1 MLALSSLDCARPVAA
16 SADAHSYR
24 TQHGQQQSAADLQL
38 VVRQPKMYPP
48 SDDAD
53 PTDERMVSALN
64 FALSGRGDAADDAA
78 LALGLVLAGRSGG
91 HGARHSSL
99 SPSESSVASTTSMM
113 STSSFASSLAP
124 SDAPADE
131 HVVLPGDTL
140 AGLCIRYGVSAR
152 SLRRLNRLDG
162 DQVMQ
167 HAILRIPP
175 ARRGRRQTPQAQTP
189 DVLAARQRLAFRESG
204 AWTEDESFRV
214 AIRILNGRRV
224 R

>member
-1 MLALSSLDCARPVAA
+1 M
-16 SADAHSYR
+16 H
-24 TQHGQQQSAADLQL
+24 
-38 VVRQPKMYPP
+38 PP
-48 SDDAD
+48 ATD

-64 FALSGRGDAADDAA
+64 YALSGRGDAVDDAA
-78 LALGLVLAGRSGG
+78 LALGLALAGRTSGG

-124 SDAPADE
+124 ADAPADE

-140 AGLCIRYGVSAR
+140 AGICIRYGVSAR
-152 SLRRLNRLDG
+152 SLRRLNRLDEG

-167 HAILRIPP
+167 HAILRIPE
-175 ARRGRRQTPQAQTP
+175 RRRRETPQAQTP
-189 DVLAARQRLAFRESG
+189 DVLAARQRLAYRESG

-214 AIRILNGRRV
+214 AIRIINGRRV

>member
-1 MLALSSLDCARPVAA
+1 
-16 SADAHSYR
+16 
-24 TQHGQQQSAADLQL
+24 
-38 VVRQPKMYPP
+38 MYPP
-48 SDDAD
+48 LEDDAD

-64 FALSGRGDAADDAA
+64 FALSGRGDAVDDAA
-78 LALGLVLAGRSGG
+78 LALGLALAGRTSGG

-99 SPSESSVASTTSMM
+99 SPSESSVASTASMM
-113 STSSFASSLAP
+113 STASSL
-124 SDAPADE
+124 APADE

-152 SLRRLNRLDG
+152 SLRRLNRLDEG

-175 ARRGRRQTPQAQTP
+175 PRRGGRRQTPQEQTP
-189 DVLAARQRLAFRESG
+189 DVLAARQRLAYRDSG

-214 AIRILNGRRV
+214 AIRIINGRRV

>member
-1 MLALSSLDCARPVAA
+1 ME
-16 SADAHSYR
+16 
-24 TQHGQQQSAADLQL
+24 
-38 VVRQPKMYPP
+38 PP
-48 SDDAD
+48 AAD

-64 FALSGRGDAADDAA
+64 LALSGRGDAVDDAA
-78 LALGLVLAGRSGG
+78 LALGLALAERTS
-91 HGARHSSL
+91 GARHSSL

-124 SDAPADE
+124 ADAPADE

-140 AGLCIRYGVSAR
+140 AGICIRYGVSAR
-152 SLRRLNRLDG
+152 SLRRLNRLDEG

-175 ARRGRRQTPQAQTP
+175 ARRRRQTPQAQTP
-189 DVLAARQRLAFRESG
+189 DVLAARQRLAYRDSG

-214 AIRILNGRRV
+214 AIRIINGRRV

>member
-1 MLALSSLDCARPVAA
+1 MD
-16 SADAHSYR
+16 
-24 TQHGQQQSAADLQL
+24 
-38 VVRQPKMYPP
+38 PP
-48 SDDAD
+48 AAD
-53 PTDERMVSALN
+53 PTDERMVSALGL
-64 FALSGRGDAADDAA
+64 ALSGRGDAVDDAA
-78 LALGLVLAGRSGG
+78 LALGLALAGRSG
-91 HGARHSSL
+91 GARHSSL
-99 SPSESSVASTTSMM
+99 SPSESSVASTTTSMM

-167 HAILRIPP
+167 HAVLRIPP
-175 ARRGRRQTPQAQTP
+175 ARLRQTPQEQTP
-189 DVLAARQRLAFRESG
+189 DVLAARQRLAYRDSG

>member
-1 MLALSSLDCARPVAA
+1 
-16 SADAHSYR
+16 
-24 TQHGQQQSAADLQL
+24 
-38 VVRQPKMYPP
+38 MYPP
-48 SDDAD
+48 LDDDAD

-64 FALSGRGDAADDAA
+64 FALSGRGDAVDDAA
-78 LALGLVLAGRSGG
+78 LALGLALAGRTSGN

-99 SPSESSVASTTSMM
+99 SPSESSVASTASMM

-175 ARRGRRQTPQAQTP
+175 ARLGRRQTPQVQTP
-189 DVLAARQRLAFRESG
+189 DVLAARQRLAYRESG

-214 AIRILNGRRV
+214 AIRIINGRRV

>member
-1 MLALSSLDCARPVAA
+1 MD
-16 SADAHSYR
+16 
-24 TQHGQQQSAADLQL
+24 
-38 VVRQPKMYPP
+38 PP
-48 SDDAD
+48 ATD
-53 PTDERMVSALN
+53 PTDERMVGALHL
-64 FALSGRGDAADDAA
+64 ALSGRGDADDDAA
-78 LALGLVLAGRSGG
+78 LALGLALAGRTSGG

-140 AGLCIRYGVSAR
+140 AGICIRYGVSAR
-152 SLRRLNRLDG
+152 SLRRLNRLDEG

-167 HAILRIPP
+167 HAVLRIPP
-175 ARRGRRQTPQAQTP
+175 ARRRQAAQAQTP
-189 DVLAARQRLAFRESG
+189 DVLAARQRLAYRDSG

-214 AIRILNGRRV
+214 AIRIINGRRV

>member
-1 MLALSSLDCARPVAA
+1 
-16 SADAHSYR
+16 
-24 TQHGQQQSAADLQL
+24 
-38 VVRQPKMYPP
+38 MYPP

-64 FALSGRGDAADDAA
+64 FALSGRGDSVDDAA
-78 LALGLVLAGRSGG
+78 LALGLALAGRTSGG

-113 STSSFASSLAP
+113 STASSL
-124 SDAPADE
+124 APADE

-152 SLRRLNRLDG
+152 SLRRLNRLDEG

-167 HAILRIPP
+167 HAVLRIPT
-175 ARRGRRQTPQAQTP
+175 ARRRQTPQAQTP
-189 DVLAARQRLAFRESG
+189 DVLAARQRLAFRDSG

-214 AIRILNGRRV
+214 AIRIINGRRV

>member
-1 MLALSSLDCARPVAA
+1 MD
-16 SADAHSYR
+16 
-24 TQHGQQQSAADLQL
+24 
-38 VVRQPKMYPP
+38 PP
-48 SDDAD
+48 ATD
-53 PTDERMVSALN
+53 PTDERMVSALGL
-64 FALSGRGDAADDAA
+64 ALSGRGDAVDDAA
-78 LALGLVLAGRSGG
+78 LALGLALAGRTS
-91 HGARHSSL
+91 GARHSSL

-140 AGLCIRYGVSAR
+140 AGICIRYGVSAR
-152 SLRRLNRLDG
+152 SLRRLNRLDEG

-167 HAILRIPP
+167 HAVLRIPP
-175 ARRGRRQTPQAQTP
+175 ARRRQTLQAQTP
-189 DVLAARQRLAFRESG
+189 DVLAARQRLAYRESG

>member
-1 MLALSSLDCARPVAA
+1 
-16 SADAHSYR
+16 
-24 TQHGQQQSAADLQL
+24 
-38 VVRQPKMYPP
+38 
-48 SDDAD
+48 
-53 PTDERMVSALN
+53 MVSALHL
-64 FALSGRGDAADDAA
+64 ALSGRGDAVDDAA
-78 LALGLVLAGRSGG
+78 LALGLALAGRTSGG

-124 SDAPADE
+124 ADAPADE
-131 HVVLPGDTL
+131 HVVIPGDTL
-140 AGLCIRYGVSAR
+140 AGICIRYGVSAR
-152 SLRRLNRLDG
+152 SLRRLNRLDEG

-175 ARRGRRQTPQAQTP
+175 ARRGRQTPQAQTP
-189 DVLAARQRLAFRESG
+189 DVLAARQRLAYRESG

-214 AIRILNGRRV
+214 AIRIINGRRV

>member
-1 MLALSSLDCARPVAA
+1 MADVQARTLIQARVHHDCASQLTAF
-16 SADAHSYR
+16 
-24 TQHGQQQSAADLQL
+24 SAA
-38 VVRQPKMYPP
+38 VETMHPP
-48 SDDAD
+48 AAD
-53 PTDERMVSALN
+53 PTDERMVSALGL
-64 FALSGRGDAADDAA
+64 ALSGRGDAVDDAA
-78 LALGLVLAGRSGG
+78 LALGLALAGRSGG

-124 SDAPADE
+124 ADAPADE

-140 AGLCIRYGVSAR
+140 AGICIRYGVSAR
-152 SLRRLNRLDG
+152 SLRRLNRLDEG

-167 HAILRIPP
+167 HAVLRIPP

-189 DVLAARQRLAFRESG
+189 DVLAARQRLAYRESG

-214 AIRILNGRRV
+214 AIRIINGRRV

>member
-1 MLALSSLDCARPVAA
+1 
-16 SADAHSYR
+16 
-24 TQHGQQQSAADLQL
+24 
-38 VVRQPKMYPP
+38 MYPP
-48 SDDAD
+48 FEDDAD

-64 FALSGRGDAADDAA
+64 FALSGRGDAVDDAA
-78 LALGLVLAGRSGG
+78 LALGLALAGRTSGG
-91 HGARHSSL
+91 HGGRHSSL

-140 AGLCIRYGVSAR
+140 AGICIRYGVSAR
-152 SLRRLNRLDG
+152 SLRRLNRLDEG

-167 HAILRIPP
+167 HAILRIPE
-175 ARRGRRQTPQAQTP
+175 RRRRETPQAQTP
-189 DVLAARQRLAFRESG
+189 DVLAARQRLAYRESG

-214 AIRILNGRRV
+214 AIRIINGRRV

>member
-1 MLALSSLDCARPVAA
+1 ME
-16 SADAHSYR
+16 
-24 TQHGQQQSAADLQL
+24 
-38 VVRQPKMYPP
+38 PP
-48 SDDAD
+48 ATD

-64 FALSGRGDAADDAA
+64 YALSGRGDAVDDAA
-78 LALGLVLAGRSGG
+78 LALGLALAGRTSGG

-124 SDAPADE
+124 ADAPADE

-140 AGLCIRYGVSAR
+140 AGICIRYGVSAR
-152 SLRRLNRLDG
+152 SLRRLNRLDEG

-175 ARRGRRQTPQAQTP
+175 PRRGSRRQTPQVQTP
-189 DVLAARQRLAFRESG
+189 DVLAARQRLAYRDSG

>member
-1 MLALSSLDCARPVAA
+1 
-16 SADAHSYR
+16 
-24 TQHGQQQSAADLQL
+24 
-38 VVRQPKMYPP
+38 MYPP

-64 FALSGRGDAADDAA
+64 FALSGRGDAVDDAA
-78 LALGLVLAGRSGG
+78 LALGLALAGRSGG

-99 SPSESSVASTTSMM
+99 SPSESSVASTTSVM

-140 AGLCIRYGVSAR
+140 AGICIRYGVSAR

-175 ARRGRRQTPQAQTP
+175 ARLGRRQTPQEQTP
-189 DVLAARQRLAFRESG
+189 DVLAARQRLAYRDSG

-214 AIRILNGRRV
+214 AIRIINGRRV

>member
-1 MLALSSLDCARPVAA
+1 ME
-16 SADAHSYR
+16 
-24 TQHGQQQSAADLQL
+24 
-38 VVRQPKMYPP
+38 PP
-48 SDDAD
+48 AAD

-64 FALSGRGDAADDAA
+64 FALSGRGDDVDDAA
-78 LALGLVLAGRSGG
+78 LALGLALAGRSG
-91 HGARHSSL
+91 GARHSSL
-99 SPSESSVASTTSMM
+99 SPSESSVASTASMM
-113 STSSFASSLAP
+113 STSSFASLLAP

-152 SLRRLNRLDG
+152 SLRRLNRLDEG

-167 HAILRIPP
+167 HAVLRIPP
-175 ARRGRRQTPQAQTP
+175 ARRRQTPQAQTP
-189 DVLAARQRLAFRESG
+189 DVLAARQRLAFRDSG

-214 AIRILNGRRV
+214 AIRIINGRRV

>member
-1 MLALSSLDCARPVAA
+1 MHPPAA
-16 SADAHSYR
+16 
-24 TQHGQQQSAADLQL
+24 
-38 VVRQPKMYPP
+38 
-48 SDDAD
+48 AD

-64 FALSGRGDAADDAA
+64 LALSGRGGAVDDAA
-78 LALGLVLAGRSGG
+78 LALGLALAGRSG
-91 HGARHSSL
+91 GARHSSL

-140 AGLCIRYGVSAR
+140 PGICIRYGVSAR
-152 SLRRLNRLDG
+152 ALRRLNRLDEG

-175 ARRGRRQTPQAQTP
+175 ARRRQTPQAQTP

-214 AIRILNGRRV
+214 SIRIINGRRV

>member
-1 MLALSSLDCARPVAA
+1 
-16 SADAHSYR
+16 
-24 TQHGQQQSAADLQL
+24 
-38 VVRQPKMYPP
+38 MYPP
-48 SDDAD
+48 LEDDAD

-64 FALSGRGDAADDAA
+64 FALSGRGDAVDDAA
-78 LALGLVLAGRSGG
+78 LALGLALAGRTSGG

-113 STSSFASSLAP
+113 STASSL
-124 SDAPADE
+124 APADE

-140 AGLCIRYGVSAR
+140 AGICIRYGVSAR

-175 ARRGRRQTPQAQTP
+175 ARLGRRQTPQVQTP
-189 DVLAARQRLAFRESG
+189 DVLAARQRLTYRDSG

-214 AIRILNGRRV
+214 AIRIINGRRV

>member
-1 MLALSSLDCARPVAA
+1 MD
-16 SADAHSYR
+16 
-24 TQHGQQQSAADLQL
+24 
-38 VVRQPKMYPP
+38 PP
-48 SDDAD
+48 ATD
-53 PTDERMVSALN
+53 PTDERMVGALHL
-64 FALSGRGDAADDAA
+64 ALSGRGDADDDAA
-78 LALGLVLAGRSGG
+78 LALGLALAGRTSGG
-91 HGARHSSL
+91 GHTARHSSL

-140 AGLCIRYGVSAR
+140 AGICIRYGVSAR
-152 SLRRLNRLDG
+152 SLRRLNRLDEG

-167 HAILRIPP
+167 QAVLRIPP
-175 ARRGRRQTPQAQTP
+175 ARRRQTPQAQTP
-189 DVLAARQRLAFRESG
+189 DVLAARQRLAYRESG

-214 AIRILNGRRV
+214 AIRIINGRRV

>member
-1 MLALSSLDCARPVAA
+1 
-16 SADAHSYR
+16 
-24 TQHGQQQSAADLQL
+24 
-38 VVRQPKMYPP
+38 
-48 SDDAD
+48 
-53 PTDERMVSALN
+53 MVSALHL
-64 FALSGRGDAADDAA
+64 ALSGRGDAVDDAA
-78 LALGLVLAGRSGG
+78 LALGLALAGRTS
-91 HGARHSSL
+91 GARHSSL
-99 SPSESSVASTTSMM
+99 SPSESSVASTTSVM

-167 HAILRIPP
+167 HAVLRIPP
-175 ARRGRRQTPQAQTP
+175 PRRGRRRQTPQVQTP
-189 DVLAARQRLAFRESG
+189 DVLAARQRLAHRDSG

>member
-1 MLALSSLDCARPVAA
+1 M
-16 SADAHSYR
+16 
-24 TQHGQQQSAADLQL
+24 
-38 VVRQPKMYPP
+38 
-48 SDDAD
+48 
-53 PTDERMVSALN
+53 
-64 FALSGRGDAADDAA
+64 DDAA
-78 LALGLVLAGRSGG
+78 LALGLALAGRTSGG

-140 AGLCIRYGVSAR
+140 AGICIRYGVSAR
-152 SLRRLNRLDG
+152 SLRRLNRLDEG

-167 HAILRIPP
+167 HAILRIPE
-175 ARRGRRQTPQAQTP
+175 RRRRETPQAQTP
-189 DVLAARQRLAFRESG
+189 DVLAARQRLAYRESG

>member
-1 MLALSSLDCARPVAA
+1 ME
-16 SADAHSYR
+16 
-24 TQHGQQQSAADLQL
+24 
-38 VVRQPKMYPP
+38 PP
-48 SDDAD
+48 AAD
-53 PTDERMVSALN
+53 PTDERMVSALGL
-64 FALSGRGDAADDAA
+64 ALSGRGDAADDAA
-78 LALGLVLAGRSGG
+78 LALGLALAGRTSGG

-99 SPSESSVASTTSMM
+99 SPSESSVASTASMM
-113 STSSFASSLAP
+113 STASFASSLAP
-124 SDAPADE
+124 CDAPANE

-167 HAILRIPP
+167 HAVLRIPP
-175 ARRGRRQTPQAQTP
+175 ARRRQTPQAQTP
-189 DVLAARQRLAFRESG
+189 DVLAARQRLAYRESG

-214 AIRILNGRRV
+214 AIRIINGRRV

>member
-1 MLALSSLDCARPVAA
+1 MLPRGPTRIA
-16 SADAHSYR
+16 SSYR
-24 TQHGQQQSAADLQL
+24 STVGNNLQQICSLL
-38 VVRQPKMYPP
+38 CGNKKMYPP
-48 SDDAD
+48 VDNAD

-64 FALSGRGDAADDAA
+64 FALSGRGDAVDDAA
-78 LALGLVLAGRSGG
+78 LALGLALAGRTSGG

-113 STSSFASSLAP
+113 STASSL
-124 SDAPADE
+124 APADE

-175 ARRGRRQTPQAQTP
+175 ARLGRRQTPQVQTP
-189 DVLAARQRLAFRESG
+189 DVLAARQRLTYRDSG

-214 AIRILNGRRV
+214 ALRLINGRRV

>member
-1 MLALSSLDCARPVAA
+1 MD
-16 SADAHSYR
+16 
-24 TQHGQQQSAADLQL
+24 
-38 VVRQPKMYPP
+38 PP
-48 SDDAD
+48 AAD

-64 FALSGRGDAADDAA
+64 FALRGRGDEVDDAA
-78 LALGLVLAGRSGG
+78 LALGLALAGRSGG

-113 STSSFASSLAP
+113 STASFASSLAP
-124 SDAPADE
+124 ADAPADE

-140 AGLCIRYGVSAR
+140 AGICIRYGVSAR
-152 SLRRLNRLDG
+152 SLRRLNRLDEG

-167 HAILRIPP
+167 HAVLRIPP
-175 ARRGRRQTPQAQTP
+175 ARRRQTPQAQTP
-189 DVLAARQRLAFRESG
+189 DVLAARQRLAYRESG

-214 AIRILNGRRV
+214 AIRIINGRRV

>member
-1 MLALSSLDCARPVAA
+1 MD
-16 SADAHSYR
+16 
-24 TQHGQQQSAADLQL
+24 
-38 VVRQPKMYPP
+38 PP
-48 SDDAD
+48 ATD
-53 PTDERMVSALN
+53 PTDERMVSALGL
-64 FALSGRGDAADDAA
+64 ALSGRGDAVDDAA
-78 LALGLVLAGRSGG
+78 LALGLALAGRTSGG

-140 AGLCIRYGVSAR
+140 AGICIRYGVSAR
-152 SLRRLNRLDG
+152 SLRRLNRLDEG

-167 HAILRIPP
+167 HAILRIPQ
-175 ARRGRRQTPQAQTP
+175 RRRRETPQAQTP
-189 DVLAARQRLAFRESG
+189 DVLAARQRLAYRESG

-214 AIRILNGRRV
+214 AIRIINGRRV

>member
-1 MLALSSLDCARPVAA
+1 
-16 SADAHSYR
+16 
-24 TQHGQQQSAADLQL
+24 
-38 VVRQPKMYPP
+38 MYPP
-48 SDDAD
+48 FDDAD

-64 FALSGRGDAADDAA
+64 FALSGRGDAVDDAA
-78 LALGLVLAGRSGG
+78 LALGLALAGRSGG

-131 HVVLPGDTL
+131 HVVLPVDTL
-140 AGLCIRYGVSAR
+140 AGICIRYGVSAR

-167 HAILRIPP
+167 HAVLRIPP
-175 ARRGRRQTPQAQTP
+175 ARRRQTPQEQTP
-189 DVLAARQRLAFRESG
+189 DVLAARQRLAYRDSG

-214 AIRILNGRRV
+214 AIRIINGRRV

>member
-1 MLALSSLDCARPVAA
+1 
-16 SADAHSYR
+16 
-24 TQHGQQQSAADLQL
+24 
-38 VVRQPKMYPP
+38 MYPP
-48 SDDAD
+48 LEDDAD
-53 PTDERMVSALN
+53 PTDASMVAALSDALN
-64 FALSGRGDAADDAA
+64 GRGDAVDDAA
-78 LALGLVLAGRSGG
+78 LALGLALAGRTSGG
-91 HGARHSSL
+91 HGGRHSSL

-140 AGLCIRYGVSAR
+140 AGICIRYGVSAR
-152 SLRRLNRLDG
+152 SLRRLNRLDEG

-167 HAILRIPP
+167 HAVLRIPP

-189 DVLAARQRLAFRESG
+189 DVLAARQRLAYRESG

-214 AIRILNGRRV
+214 AIRIINGRRV

>member
-1 MLALSSLDCARPVAA
+1 
-16 SADAHSYR
+16 
-24 TQHGQQQSAADLQL
+24 
-38 VVRQPKMYPP
+38 MYPP
-48 SDDAD
+48 FEDDAD
-53 PTDERMVSALN
+53 PTDASMVAALSDALN
-64 FALSGRGDAADDAA
+64 GRGDADDDAA
-78 LALGLVLAGRSGG
+78 LALGLALAGRTSGG

-99 SPSESSVASTTSMM
+99 SPSESSVASTASMM
-113 STSSFASSLAP
+113 STASFASSLAP

-167 HAILRIPP
+167 HAVLRIPP
-175 ARRGRRQTPQAQTP
+175 ARRRQTPQAQTP
-189 DVLAARQRLAFRESG
+189 DVLAARQRLAYRDSG

>member
-1 MLALSSLDCARPVAA
+1 ME
-16 SADAHSYR
+16 
-24 TQHGQQQSAADLQL
+24 
-38 VVRQPKMYPP
+38 PP
-48 SDDAD
+48 AAD

-64 FALSGRGDAADDAA
+64 FALSGRGDDVDDAA
-78 LALGLVLAGRSGG
+78 LALGLALAGRSG
-91 HGARHSSL
+91 GARHSSL

-152 SLRRLNRLDG
+152 SLRRLNRLDEG

-167 HAILRIPP
+167 HAVLRIPP
-175 ARRGRRQTPQAQTP
+175 ARRRQTPQAQTP
-189 DVLAARQRLAFRESG
+189 DVLAARQRLAYRESG

-214 AIRILNGRRV
+214 AIRIINGRRV

>member
-1 MLALSSLDCARPVAA
+1 
-16 SADAHSYR
+16 
-24 TQHGQQQSAADLQL
+24 
-38 VVRQPKMYPP
+38 MYPP
-48 SDDAD
+48 FEDDAD
-53 PTDERMVSALN
+53 PTDASIVAALSDALN
-64 FALSGRGDAADDAA
+64 GRGDAVDDAA
-78 LALGLVLAGRSGG
+78 LALGLALAGRTSGG

-113 STSSFASSLAP
+113 STASFASSLAP

-175 ARRGRRQTPQAQTP
+175 PRRGGRRQTPQVQTP
-189 DVLAARQRLAFRESG
+189 DVLAARQRLAHRDSG

>member
-1 MLALSSLDCARPVAA
+1 
-16 SADAHSYR
+16 
-24 TQHGQQQSAADLQL
+24 
-38 VVRQPKMYPP
+38 MYPP
-48 SDDAD
+48 FDDAD

-64 FALSGRGDAADDAA
+64 YALSGRGDAVDDAA
-78 LALGLVLAGRSGG
+78 LALGLALAGRTSGG

-113 STSSFASSLAP
+113 STASFASSLAP

-140 AGLCIRYGVSAR
+140 AGICIRYGVSAR
-152 SLRRLNRLDG
+152 SLRRLNRLDEG

-167 HAILRIPP
+167 HAVLRIPP
-175 ARRGRRQTPQAQTP
+175 ARRRQTQQAQTP
-189 DVLAARQRLAFRESG
+189 DVLAARQRLYRDSG

-214 AIRILNGRRV
+214 AIRIINGRRV